1 MRSPI
6 TLTIP
11 HEAIEVIRRTPH
23 GYLERRRD
31 GVGIHHHRLCVCV
44 RDGDRVTL
52 GDECHAIAPEPWR
65 DSFGGMGW
73 KDTVLELAGDKLIDL
88 AEVIAHAVI
97 KKLAGPGDHDDAAKR
112 VAKATL
118 ARAIEAAEL
127 ELQNKLAAPLL
138 SGKIAELSAKIAKD
152 FDGIFTPQATWTPPD
167 DVRIVC
173 TLTTASYAKLCRI
186 VHVDPPPAD
195 IAVSMDL
202 VGAYAGTLITLGDAD
217 REVPPII
224 ANILAS

>member
-1 MRSPI
+1 MRASI
-6 TLTIP
+6 TISLP
-11 HEAIEVIRRTPH
+11 PGAVELMRRTPH

-52 GDECHAIAPEPWR
+52 GDECHVIAPEPWR
-65 DSFGGMGW
+65 DSFRDMGW

-112 VAKATL
+112 IAKATL
-118 ARAIEAAEL
+118 ERAVEVAEL
-127 ELQNKLAAPLL
+127 ELQNKIAAGTLAT
-138 SGKIAELSAKIAKD
+138 KIQELSAKIAKD
-152 FDGIFTPQATWTPPD
+152 FDGIFTPKTTWTPPD

-173 TLTTASYAKLCRI
+173 TLTAESWEKLRAK
-186 VHVDPPPAD
+186 VHVDAPPAD
-195 IAVSMDL
+195 LAKSMDL
-202 VGAYAGTLITLGDAD
+202 VGEYAGTLISLGDSD
-217 REVPPII
+217 REVPPMI
-224 ANILAS
+224 AALLT